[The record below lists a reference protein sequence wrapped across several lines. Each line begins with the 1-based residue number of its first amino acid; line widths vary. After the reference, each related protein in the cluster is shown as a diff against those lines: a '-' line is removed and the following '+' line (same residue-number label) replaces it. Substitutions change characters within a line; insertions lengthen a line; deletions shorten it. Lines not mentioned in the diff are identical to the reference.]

1 MEDPKKDKLFDVAL
15 KDKMIKAM
23 KEMMIFSEIRQ
34 KELNMTKDE
43 YFNKCLKD
51 LANMEKDKE

>member
-51 LANMEKDKE
+51 LANMEKD